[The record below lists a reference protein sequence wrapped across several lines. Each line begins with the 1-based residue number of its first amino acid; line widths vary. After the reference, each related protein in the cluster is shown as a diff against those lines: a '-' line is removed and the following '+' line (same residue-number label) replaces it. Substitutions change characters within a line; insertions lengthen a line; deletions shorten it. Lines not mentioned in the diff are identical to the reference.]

1 MTNNDYA
8 YFAGRAREEDEAA
21 RQASCIEARIC
32 HEELAAAYRDRC
44 RDLVQPLTMKTAR
57 NPAVYAT
64 IKRKPMVPSKT
75 TVLAASPAMA
85 I

>member
-21 RQASCIEARIC
+21 QRASCIEARIC
-32 HEELAAAYRDRC
+32 HEKLAAAYRDRC
-44 RDLVQPLTMKTAR
+44 WDLIQPFMKTAG

-64 IKRKPMVPSKT
+64 SKRKPIVPSKT
-75 TVLAASPAMA
+75 TVLAASPEMA

>member
-21 RQASCIEARIC
+21 QQASCIEARIC
-32 HEELAAAYRDRC
+32 HEKLAAAYRDRC
-44 RDLVQPLTMKTAR
+44 WDLVQPLIMKTAG
-57 NPAVYAT
+57 NPAIYAT
-64 IKRKPMVPSKT
+64 ARRKPMVPSKT
-75 TVLAASPAMA
+75 IVLAASPEMA

>member
-1 MTNNDYA
+1 MTNDDYA

-21 RQASCIEARIC
+21 RRASCIEARIC
-32 HEELAAAYRDRC
+32 HEKLAEAYRGRC
-44 RDLVQPLTMKTAR
+44 WDLVQPSIMKAVG

-64 IKRKPMVPSKT
+64 TRRKPMVPSKASA
-75 TVLAASPAMA
+75 LAASPQMA